1 MLAYLKVFSGA
12 KGFDAM
18 ALFEILTP
26 KFTKEAQQMLE
37 EILKDINNK

>member
-1 MLAYLKVFSGA
+1 MVAYLKVFAGA

-18 ALFEILTP
+18 AMFDMLTP

-37 EILKDINNK
+37 EITKEYK